1 MSEKCTIIEGQQR
14 VRLVEEMILKGC
26 GKSYIVQFVSEKYN
40 IGERQVENYL
50 AKAREQIII
59 DFENTFDVNSFKSEV
74 YGRLQ
79 DLYRKNYTIEDFREC
94 RNIVKD
100 LRDMLGLDK
109 PKQTD
114 ITSMGEK
121 IQNVIHLGSGI
132 NPNETT
138 N

>member
-1 MSEKCTIIEGQQR
+1 MSEKCTVIESQQR

-26 GKSYIVQFVSEKYN
+26 NKSYIVQFVSEKYN

-50 AKAREQIII
+50 AKARQQILI
-59 DFENTFDVNSFKSEV
+59 DFENTFDSESFKSEV

-114 ITSMGEK
+114 VTSMGEK
-121 IQNVIHLGSGI
+121 IQTIINLGTGV
-132 NPNETT
+132 NPEE
-138 N
+138 